1 MIKSYFNELEKDYTV
16 DFADEEVFMGTG
28 GGLCLLKGKIKAP
41 FFLRT
46 VTRFWM

>member
-28 GGLCLLKGKIKAP
+28 GGLCLLKGKSKHRS
-41 FFLRT
+41 FLRT

>member
-28 GGLCLLKGKIKAP
+28 GGLCLLKGKSKHRS
-41 FFLRT
+41 FYEL
-46 VTRFWM
+46 